1 MNRDRAINELSS
13 LAGEIRARGAKSLF
27 LYGSTSRDTAT
38 GTSDVDLFIDYD
50 PDSHFSAF
58 DLIDIKTTIEER
70 LGSSVD
76 LTTRDGLHPQLRDK
90 IEREAIRVF

>member
-1 MNRDRAINELSS
+1 MNRDHAINELSS

-38 GTSDVDLFIDYD
+38 ATSDVDLFIDYD
-50 PDSHFSAF
+50 PESHFSAF
-58 DLIDIKTTIEER
+58 DLIDIKSTIEKR
-70 LGSSVD
+70 LGSPVD
-76 LTTRDGLHPQLRDK
+76 LTTRDSLHPRLRER